1 MCLYSNYEQYQKN
14 LLLAVFIS
22 SLLIVGTSITPM
34 QSYAD
39 QHKKTDDYKI
49 SIKAISEV
57 EKKSAS
63 QKLDQDNFCYRGE
76 NCQQANEGQQIVGKD
91 NEANGFNDQSK
102 NVQQSV
108 NPTPTP
114 PNLDL
119 VELGDQWWNWAFSI
133 DTTTDGN
140 PFTDTTGALCNL
152 GYQQGNLLFLVGTA
166 GETTDSGGVTG
177 GHTGDVRTCNT
188 PVPRDTSIFFPLL
201 NTECSTLEGNGAT
214 VAELRACANG
224 IISNVDVNSLTLIID
239 GVPSNQL
246 VKRVQSGP
254 DGFQLTVVP
263 NNPFGVDV
271 TQPTTTLSVSDGYW
285 ALLPANTLT
294 PGPHTITFG
303 GTANFPDSSSFKT
316 LVTYNIVVI

>member
-1 MCLYSNYEQYQKN
+1 
-14 LLLAVFIS
+14 
-22 SLLIVGTSITPM
+22 M

-39 QHKKTDDYKI
+39 QHKKTGDYKT
-49 SIKAISEV
+49 SVKTVFGV
-57 EKKSAS
+57 EKKSAG

-91 NEANGFNDQSK
+91 NEAKGFNDQSK

-114 PNLDL
+114 TPTPTNLDL
-119 VELGDQWWNWAFSI
+119 VELGNQWWNWAFSI
-133 DTTTDGN
+133 DTSTAGN
-140 PFTDTTGALCNL
+140 PFTDTTGGLCNL

-166 GETTDSGGVTG
+166 GQSTDAGGATG
-177 GHTGDVRTCNT
+177 GHTGDVRTCST
-188 PVPRDTSIFFPLL
+188 PVPRDTSIFFPIQ

-214 VAELRACANG
+214 EAELRACANG
-224 IISNVDVNSLTLIID
+224 IISHVDVNSLTLIID

-254 DGFQLTVVP
+254 GGFQLTVVP
-263 NNPFGVDV
+263 NNPFGVSV
-271 TQPTTTLSVSDGYW
+271 SQPTTTLSVSDGYW

-303 GTANFPDSSSFKT
+303 GVANFPDSTSFRT
-316 LVTYNIVVI
+316 LVTYHIVVI